1 MPIKLKCD
9 CGQVLNVPDAMAGK
23 TGKCPKCQKALKI
36 PAGSAASPA
45 AGQQAT
51 AKPETAKP
59 ETAKPETAKP
69 AAPSPS
75 KPAAPSQA
83 AVQTS
88 SLDDLLD
95 EAGLT
100 KKTGPVCPKCG
111 NPIVRNAA
119 ICTKCGL
126 QFESGEQL
134 KGLEFASQKI
144 EFQNEY
150 LQEAANNMR
159 REDIMGERHS
169 KVGMPW
175 WMVMAFL
182 MGALCIAAAGVLIVD
197 ARNNTKQPINTLMG
211 KIQRQSMS
219 VVIGATFLSMS
230 GFIASLAN
238 LSILVFAFQRSIG
251 QGFACMLIP
260 FYTIYYAFKTWADN
274 KSALKGLGLGL
285 LIGGFGAYLYFS
297 AGGFKTPTADTEPAS
312 SGVTAAP

>member
-45 AGQQAT
+45 AAQQAA
-51 AKPETAKP
+51 AKPEPAKP
-59 ETAKPETAKP
+59 EPAKQAP
-69 AAPSPS
+69 ANTS
-75 KPAAPSQA
+75 KPSAPNQA
-83 AVQTS
+83 ALHTS

-100 KKTGPVCPKCG
+100 KKTGPVCPKCS

-134 KGLEFASQKI
+134 KGIEFASQKL
-144 EFQNEY
+144 EFKNEY

-211 KIQRQSMS
+211 KVQRQSMS
-219 VVIGATFLSMS
+219 VVIGATFMMMS
-230 GFIASLAN
+230 GFIGALAN

-251 QGFACMLIP
+251 QGIACMLIP

-285 LIGGFGAYLYFS
+285 LIGGFGAYLFFS
-297 AGGFKTPTADTEPAS
+297 AGGFKTPTADTEPAPT
-312 SGVTAAP
+312 GVTASP